1 MIRCVLTMY
10 INLTL
15 DARTLN
21 ARTLDVRAL
30 AHAHAVGHMDLS
42 GRVGHIPMNIREN
55 MLNGNIIYE

>member
-15 DARTLN
+15 DA
-21 ARTLDVRAL
+21 RAL

-55 MLNGNIIYE
+55 MLNENIIYE